1 MPASPAPFDIAHA
14 LLREGRLADA
24 EQLMVKE
31 IAAAE
36 RKHGRGSREWAS
48 AQCDL
53 GNILIGGD
61 QPKRAVEC
69 FRSACSGPVPKRREA
84 RKDHL
89 TYQLNL
95 GVALAL
101 AGRLDEAETELRR
114 NLQERLACYGR
125 EHSGYAFG
133 LEILADVLFQRGDIR
148 EAREV
153 IDEMVVTLFRN
164 RHERVAAALALRA
177 EIVTVQG
184 RNEPLFPDLEQLPD
198 EIVKKLADE
207 VMNRAGHHPDRTFAA
222 LSGLV
227 TALDARF
234 GPDNQVTL
242 DALSCLANTSYRVG
256 DQEGRVAAI
265 RKVLASYERQG
276 RAEDALR
283 ATCGL
288 ALAQSDA
295 GDTPG
300 AMRTYEQAN
309 TLADRVGHPELSSQL
324 LRNWGLALAEADQQ
338 AEAEQRLRE
347 AVAAAGRGFDSEMLG
362 CGQVALGLFLQHQE
376 RLAEARETVEAGLAN
391 LDAAHPDAVCGR
403 SHLGAIIAGRS
414 CGCGDIQGAMADAFR
429 EFVLGRLPQDLL
441 ERLDV
446 TIEDNDFKINVGL
459 RRKPSEE
466 ELEGLNQVFQS
477 ATAEFR
483 HRMTTARNAS

>member
-1 MPASPAPFDIAHA
+1 MSSSPAPFDIARA

-69 FRSACSGPVPKRREA
+69 FRGACSGPVPKRREA

-133 LEILADVLFQRGDIR
+133 LEILADVLVQRGDIR

-153 IDEMVVTLFRN
+153 IDEMVATLLRN

-177 EIVTVQG
+177 EIVTAQG
-184 RNEPLFPDLEQLPD
+184 RTDPLFPAWSSCQT
-198 EIVKKLADE
+198 
-207 VMNRAGHHPDRTFAA
+207 RSSRRSRT
-222 LSGLV
+222 
-227 TALDARF
+227 R
-234 GPDNQVTL
+234 
-242 DALSCLANTSYRVG
+242 
-256 DQEGRVAAI
+256 
-265 RKVLASYERQG
+265 
-276 RAEDALR
+276 
-283 ATCGL
+283 
-288 ALAQSDA
+288 
-295 GDTPG
+295 
-300 AMRTYEQAN
+300 
-309 TLADRVGHPELSSQL
+309 
-324 LRNWGLALAEADQQ
+324 
-338 AEAEQRLRE
+338 
-347 AVAAAGRGFDSEMLG
+347 
-362 CGQVALGLFLQHQE
+362 
-376 RLAEARETVEAGLAN
+376 
-391 LDAAHPDAVCGR
+391 
-403 SHLGAIIAGRS
+403 
-414 CGCGDIQGAMADAFR
+414 
-429 EFVLGRLPQDLL
+429 
-441 ERLDV
+441 
-446 TIEDNDFKINVGL
+446 
-459 RRKPSEE
+459 
-466 ELEGLNQVFQS
+466 
-477 ATAEFR
+477 
-483 HRMTTARNAS
+483 

>member
-1 MPASPAPFDIAHA
+1 MSASPAPFGIARA

-36 RKHGRGSREWAS
+36 RRHGRGSREWAS

-53 GNILIGGD
+53 
-61 QPKRAVEC
+61 
-69 FRSACSGPVPKRREA
+69 
-84 RKDHL
+84 
-89 TYQLNL
+89 
-95 GVALAL
+95 
-101 AGRLDEAETELRR
+101 
-114 NLQERLACYGR
+114 
-125 EHSGYAFG
+125 
-133 LEILADVLFQRGDIR
+133 
-148 EAREV
+148 
-153 IDEMVVTLFRN
+153 
-164 RHERVAAALALRA
+164 
-177 EIVTVQG
+177 
-184 RNEPLFPDLEQLPD
+184 
-198 EIVKKLADE
+198 
-207 VMNRAGHHPDRTFAA
+207 
-222 LSGLV
+222 
-227 TALDARF
+227 
-234 GPDNQVTL
+234 
-242 DALSCLANTSYRVG
+242 ALSCLANASYHVG

-295 GDTPG
+295 GDAPG
-300 AMRTYEQAN
+300 AMRTYEQA
-309 TLADRVGHPELSSQL
+309 
-324 LRNWGLALAEADQQ
+324 
-338 AEAEQRLRE
+338 
-347 AVAAAGRGFDSEMLG
+347 M
-362 CGQVALGLFLQHQE
+362 
-376 RLAEARETVEAGLAN
+376 AN
-391 LDAAHPDAVCGR
+391 LDAAHPDAVSGR
-403 SHLGAIIAGRS
+403 SHLGAIIAGRA

-459 RRKPSEE
+459 RRAPTEE
-466 ELEGLNQVFQS
+466 ELEGLNQVIQG